1 MAHRR
6 SRLRPARLVLL
17 ALLASLAWCV
27 LSLFASSPSASADDG
42 SSRGSGLLGAVGE
55 TLEGVGGT
63 LEQTVAGVDAA
74 VAAVTTAVAPVAEPV
89 VAPVPEPVSE
99 PVVAVVQ
106 TATTTADSTVGAT
119 DAAIVAGIDAVAS
132 SVTEVAQAAPAS
144 DIVAPAVTLT
154 SQVPVVADVLDR
166 TRAGDA
172 LTGIAEGADAAV
184 SALIGSAPPTA
195 PLLPDLPLSGLA
207 PVTDALT
214 APGPVLLPGL
224 PLPGRVLPDRPSVA
238 GDGPL
243 AALLAAPGPQE
254 ALRVDDAS
262 ADRGTSVSTLD
273 PGASTAAGASR
284 AAERTGAPGLSGALA
299 GSSASLTAGGGNG
312 GVAAL
317 GAESGPHSATGS
329 SSVRLPADEA
339 LPGAPVYDTD
349 VSPD

>member
-55 TLEGVGGT
+55 TLESVGGT

-144 DIVAPAVTLT
+144 DLVAPAVTLT

-195 PLLPDLPLSGLA
+195 PLIPDLPLSGLA

-243 AALLAAPGPQE
+243 AALLAAPGPPE
-254 ALRVDDAS
+254 ALRVDAAS

-273 PGASTAAGASR
+273 PAASAASR

-299 GSSASLTAGGGNG
+299 GSSASLTAGGGSG

-317 GAESGPHSATGS
+317 GAESAPHSATGA